1 MGHVEVKQVRNAEGY
16 RADEVTEVLHG
27 SLESP
32 VFVWSFVVDGAD
44 GTGSL

>member
-1 MGHVEVKQVRNAEGY
+1 MRHVEVKQVRNAEGY

-32 VFVWSFVVDGAD
+32 VFVWSVVVVGAD
-44 GTGSL
+44 GTCSL